1 MLNTYSPWGELT
13 AQPDLRLEWRELAG
27 HLGEYLHVERCIVLD
42 PRMPRRQQRSV
53 LAHEL
58 RHAEH
63 RDFHTMCDRVNL
75 RQEQRA
81 DREAARLLVDVR
93 DLASALILY
102 DEHLSAAAVE
112 LRVSDAMLR
121 IRLATLH
128 PAERHFLRREVGGVC

>member
-13 AQPDLRLEWRELAG
+13 AQSDLRLEWRELAG
-27 HLGEYLHVERCIVLD
+27 RLGEYVHHERCIVLD

-53 LAHEL
+53 LCHEL

-63 RDFHTMCDRVNL
+63 SDFHTMCDRVNL

-81 DREAARLLVDVR
+81 DRDAARLLVDVR
-93 DLASALILY
+93 DLARALILH

-121 IRLATLH
+121 IRLANLH